1 MAGASTGLEREDRQR
16 DAEFNKALHGKSSK
30 ATGGVSAMF
39 NKDKEAKK
47 LAVDEYFK
55 HFDNKGAA
63 EETTEDRQVRFSHP
77 LLPPRCTAAG
87 ALTFLQS

>member
-16 DAEFNKALHGKSSK
+16 DAEFNKALHGKSAK

-63 EETTEDRQVRFSHP
+63 EETAEDRQVCLSHP
-77 LLPPRCTAAG
+77 LLPLSVLRQG
-87 ALTFLQS
+87 ALTCLQS